1 VKASGA
7 SVDSGVVAMVLLGGA
22 VLAALVVGA
31 TRWTFSRQADQGTFV
46 RESDAAFQQV
56 AAAFGLAFAP
66 GRVMQH
72 PVMGDVAAF
81 GTAQGPH
88 RGFRV
93 TLRVTSDADAEPPV
107 VFRTEITLDVP
118 PGATF
123 APAPAGA
130 LAQRARRLVVDPLLI
145 TFEPLTP
152 RRAASL
158 SYEFYV
164 VTDPATLRAL
174 VDALCD
180 LGERV
185 ALRRG
190 AR

>member
-1 VKASGA
+1 MKAPGKMDA
-7 SVDSGVVAMVLLGGA
+7 SVVAMVLIGGA
-22 VLAALVVGA
+22 ALAALIVGA
-31 TRWTFSRQADQGTFV
+31 SRWTSGRQADQGAFV

-56 AAAFGLAFAP
+56 ARELGLTFAP
-66 GRVMQH
+66 GRLTHH
-72 PVMGDVAAF
+72 PVAGDIAAF
-81 GTAQGPH
+81 GSAQGAH
-88 RGFRV
+88 RGFHV

-123 APAPAGA
+123 TQAPVGP
-130 LAQRARRLVVDPLLI
+130 LAQRARRLSVEPQLV
-145 TFEPLTP
+145 TFEPQAP
-152 RRAASL
+152 SRARSM

-164 VTDPATLRAL
+164 VTDPATLREL

-185 ALRRG
+185 VLRRG